1 MDLVYNFVVDT
12 FVAEIV
18 EAFVVA
24 LVVITSNCIK
34 AIIAI
39 KAAYLIA
46 MDLPEPCFPF

>member
-1 MDLVYNFVVDT
+1 MVRQAFHLLGT
-12 FVAEIV
+12 MLV